1 MNDNRPRFAKST
13 FSFFFPENTAPG
25 TPVVA
30 LNATDPDEGDYGK
43 VSNNAVSNPI
53 PFRFRFRF
61 FDLLESIFLESIPE
75 SKTKRIDF
83 RLTIP
88 HFDE

>member
-43 VSNNAVSNPI
+43 VSIQPTT
-53 PFRFRFRF
+53 
-61 FDLLESIFLESIPE
+61 DL
-75 SKTKRIDF
+75 SK
-83 RLTIP
+83 L
-88 HFDE
+88 